1 MPATNARSGFMTLA
15 TTFPLNALMHG
26 LMRAT
31 SGHAATATSS
41 TLFVLFLLYYN

>member
-15 TTFPLNALMHG
+15 TTFPLMHG